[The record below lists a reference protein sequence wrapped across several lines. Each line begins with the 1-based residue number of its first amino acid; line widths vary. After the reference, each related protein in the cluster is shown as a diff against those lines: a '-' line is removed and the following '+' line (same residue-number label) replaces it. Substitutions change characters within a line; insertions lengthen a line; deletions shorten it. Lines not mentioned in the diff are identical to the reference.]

1 MASAKGRLPLRQS
14 TEPSLS
20 PIIARGAHTSV
31 NMVVCTCLSYRL
43 YVPMLLPLRMCL
55 WQLDGTMS
63 SQARDGIIKAFMT
76 LPDVTVFLVSLKVRV
91 ATCTPHPRFLCAH
104 TCASLTPMHTH
115 THTHAHL
122 HMHTHTHIHKHMH
135 TPTLSRPLSMA
146 LALALALSVALWGA
160 TRLVAWR

>member
-31 NMVVCTCLSYRL
+31 NMVVCTCLSYHL

-91 ATCTPHPRFLCAH
+91 ATRTPHPRFLCAH